1 MGLTV
6 ICIDE
11 DEHSLDNEA
20 CVCCEAFAAL
30 SEQADVQ
37 KFNDGADAIVWLTES
52 AADVVL
58 IDMGKNPS
66 ESLDL
71 GKRVK
76 ELYPDISV
84 IFLADSDK
92 FAYEALKLHA
102 SGYLLKPCSKEDL
115 YKEFDH
121 VILTKQKNAAGKV
134 LVQTFGEFNV
144 FVDGKV
150 VNFSRSKSKELLA
163 FLIDRQGGNMAR
175 GFIFSALW
183 EDRAYDRSM
192 QKQLDVIIRS
202 LRQTLLEYGISD
214 IVELSKGQ
222 MRACPERFS
231 CDLYQLFAGK
241 KNAIDS
247 YRGEYMSAY
256 SWAST
261 TEAYIDRILGEM

>member
-1 MGLTV
+1 
-6 ICIDE
+6 
-11 DEHSLDNEA
+11 
-20 CVCCEAFAAL
+20 
-30 SEQADVQ
+30 
-37 KFNDGADAIVWLTES
+37 
-52 AADVVL
+52 
-58 IDMGKNPS
+58 
-66 ESLDL
+66 
-71 GKRVK
+71 
-76 ELYPDISV
+76 
-84 IFLADSDK
+84 
-92 FAYEALKLHA
+92 
-102 SGYLLKPCSKEDL
+102 
-115 YKEFDH
+115 
-121 VILTKQKNAAGKV
+121 
-134 LVQTFGEFNV
+134 
-144 FVDGKV
+144 
-150 VNFSRSKSKELLA
+150 
-163 FLIDRQGGNMAR
+163 MAR